1 MSNGSAL
8 SSWQISDA
16 ELSNAQF
23 KKIAS
28 MLHEHCGIHMRQ
40 GKEGLVHARLAK
52 RLRKLSI
59 ADFDSYLTFVERDTT
74 RIEFREMVDALT
86 TNKTNF
92 FREPAHFD
100 FVRDNIIPTLGHSA
114 RFWSA
119 GCATGEEP
127 YSLAMLL
134 NESCSAVKLG
144 DARILATD
152 ISQRVLQLA
161 ANGEYNAEA
170 IADVPADLQKRYWSE
185 GSSGGSSTFA
195 AKATLRRL
203 VNFAR
208 LNLMDQWPMHGP
220 FDAIFCRNVMI
231 YFDKETQ
238 QRLVERFWALLSPG
252 GHLFVGHSESLT
264 GTSHQFDYVQ
274 PAVYVR

>member
-1 MSNGSAL
+1 
-8 SSWQISDA
+8 
-16 ELSNAQF
+16 
-23 KKIAS
+23 
-28 MLHEHCGIHMRQ
+28 MRQ
-40 GKEGLVHARLAK
+40 GKEGLVRARLAK
-52 RLRKLSI
+52 RLRKLSLS
-59 ADFDSYLTFVERDTT
+59 DFDSYLEFVERDAT
-74 RIEFREMVDALT
+74 RVEFREMIDALT

-100 FVRDNIIPTLGHSA
+100 FVRDHILPTLGHSS

-134 NESCSAVKLG
+134 NESCSTVKLS

-152 ISQRVLQLA
+152 INQRVLQVA
-161 ANGEYNAEA
+161 AAGEYSAEA
-170 IADVPADLQKRYWSE
+170 VADMPVSLQQRYWKQATRDTA
-185 GSSGGSSTFA
+185 STFA
-195 AKATLRRL
+195 AKSTLRRL

-208 LNLMDQWPMHGP
+208 LNLMDHWPMQGP

-231 YFDKETQ
+231 YFDKTTQ
-238 QRLVERFWALLSPG
+238 QRLVDRFWALLKPG

-264 GTSHQFDYVQ
+264 GTSHQFGYVQ